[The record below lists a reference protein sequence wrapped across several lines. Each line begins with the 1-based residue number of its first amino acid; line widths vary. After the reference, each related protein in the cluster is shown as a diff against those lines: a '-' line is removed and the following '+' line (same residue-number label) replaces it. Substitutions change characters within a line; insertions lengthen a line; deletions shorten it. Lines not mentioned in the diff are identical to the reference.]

1 MHSERSSNQNSC
13 NESKI
18 LSSLLQKDPHSFRLY
33 ECINGVKI
41 TNNSNFYLNVTKRKK
56 RPSNEQELIKIM
68 VVLWNFN
75 SSQSLVGNLLIQACF
90 VLKRGFQT
98 L

>member
-18 LSSLLQKDPHSFRLY
+18 LSSLLQK
-33 ECINGVKI
+33 V
-41 TNNSNFYLNVTKRKK
+41 NVTKRKK

-75 SSQSLVGNLLIQACF
+75 SSQSLVGILTQACF
-90 VLKRGFQT
+90 VLKRGVQI